1 MTTTTFRAA
10 AARVRSVAAAI
21 DWQEVAAI
29 VGDGIRILWAAIEL
43 LAAALVL
50 TAETIYEHRAQIR
63 SGLVAAVAATYLTGV
78 RARRA
83 AERCYHAGCWCRL
96 QLLALSDRA
105 ASLTT
110 AQPVPALAPITAG
123 VQASR
128 EALERMLSRLYPVL
142 AG

>member
-63 SGLVAAVAATYLTGV
+63 SGLVAAVAATYLAGV
-78 RARRA
+78 RARRM

-96 QLLALSDRA
+96 QLMALSDRA

-128 EALERMLSRLYPVL
+128 EALGLLVAKLYPAL
-142 AG
+142 A